1 MDGAV
6 RITEV
11 VDRSRLSGFQRRVL
25 AICCLLTF
33 ADGLNALSIGY
44 AIPALAQDFRTG
56 PEAFAIVVVAALV
69 GELVAEF
76 VLVPLAD
83 VVGRRRVMRFGILLF
98 GVATVLCF
106 LAGSVTELAV
116 LRFLAGIGV
125 GASVPTCAAL
135 AAEFTPSR
143 LKATIQTV
151 VSVGAA
157 GGGMVIGF
165 IAAAVV
171 PRFGGAT
178 LLLIAGALPLLL
190 LLATW
195 FLLPESIEF
204 LARKRRYPTVALLLG
219 RVDPT
224 RSYPTEGPY
233 PVEGPTGPGG
243 LRRIGVLFR
252 DGFAGRTLTVWFMLF
267 FALFTS
273 YFIFSWLPSLL
284 GRAGVGEAGAA
295 LATSVASLG
304 GILGGITLGVLMDRL
319 RPRAAMI
326 AAGPVVQIVAAIL
339 LVLALGA
346 GAPDG
351 LVVLIAFFYGFGSLG
366 TASAVTALAALAY
379 PTPIRAIGLG
389 WATGFSRIG
398 GLFAPALGGALI
410 AAGLPT
416 PTILAISLA
425 APVVVGA
432 LAVVY
437 RVAEVRRSRS
447 VRLAPTSVLS

>member
-135 AAEFTPSR
+135 AAEFTPGR

-171 PRFGGAT
+171 PRFGGAM
-178 LLLIAGALPLLL
+178 LLLIAGVLPLLL

-219 RVDPT
+219 RIDPT

-233 PVEGPTGPGG
+233 PVEGTTGHGG

-273 YFIFSWLPSLL
+273 YFIFSWLPALL

-326 AAGPVVQIVAAIL
+326 AVGPVVQIVAAIL

-346 GAPDG
+346 ARRT
-351 LVVLIAFFYGFGSLG
+351 GS
-366 TASAVTALAALAY
+366 S
-379 PTPIRAIGLG
+379 
-389 WATGFSRIG
+389 S
-398 GLFAPALGGALI
+398 
-410 AAGLPT
+410 
-416 PTILAISLA
+416 
-425 APVVVGA
+425 
-432 LAVVY
+432 
-437 RVAEVRRSRS
+437 
-447 VRLAPTSVLS
+447 